1 MKLASLITSHL
12 ALVLS
17 SKHCLTT
24 TTTMT
29 KRTASLAA
37 AAQKTISSKAP
48 KTSRKVE
55 PKPKVKPKPAAKTTK
70 TKDNNDNSITV
81 NEDSNSPD
89 NNIYNKPW
97 YTMFTKSDPEYDR
110 YMSSEWGREKRGDQA
125 LFEKI
130 CLEGAQSGL
139 SWLTILRKRE
149 AYRSTFFNFEIA
161 KVARMTDKDIKRI
174 LEADE
179 EDPTNMVVRHR
190 GKIEAT
196 INNAKCIQEMYQEE
210 DDDGDEMVHKNTK
223 PRQDLFDKFLWSF
236 VDDKP
241 ILNTRWKQGE
251 GLTNAL
257 VKSPESEAMSK
268 ALKKKG
274 FRFVGPTTCYAMM
287 QSVGMVIDHPVGSP
301 EWEAAVE
308 RLKQRPGGYQ
318 QDVDL
323 RGEKGKNE
331 SVKGAVTKSKK
342 KGARDTTS
350 TGTSSKKRAK
360 KK

>member
-1 MKLASLITSHL
+1 MNLDLVSALLITSHL
-12 ALVLS
+12 AFLS
-17 SKHCLTT
+17 ANHPRTT
-24 TTTMT
+24 TTVMT
-29 KRTASLAA
+29 KRTSSLAIA
-37 AAQKTISSKAP
+37 AKKISSKA
-48 KTSRKVE
+48 
-55 PKPKVKPKPAAKTTK
+55 KPAAKPAGK
-70 TKDNNDNSITV
+70 TNHASSTVYEDNS
-81 NEDSNSPD
+81 
-89 NNIYNKPW
+89 KPW
-97 YTMFTKSDPEYDR
+97 YTVFTKSDPEYDR
-110 YMSSEWGREKRGDQA
+110 YMALEWGFEKRGDKA

-149 AYRSTFFNFEIA
+149 AYRLNFFNFDIA
-161 KVARMTDKDIKRI
+161 KVAKMSDKDVQRI
-174 LEADE
+174 LDADE
-179 EDPTNMVVRHR
+179 DDPTKMVVRHR

-196 INNAKCIQEMYQEE
+196 INNAKCIQEMYK
-210 DDDGDEMVHKNTK
+210 DEKMAPKNAK
-223 PRQDLFDKFLWSF
+223 SKDLFDKFVWSF
-236 VDDKP
+236 VGDKP

-257 VKSPESEAMSK
+257 AKSPESEAMSK

-287 QSVGMVIDHPVGSP
+287 QSVGMVIDHPAGSP

-323 RGEKGKNE
+323 RDESDDGNSEEKATKK
-331 SVKGAVTKSKK
+331 SKVKAAVTI
-342 KGARDTTS
+342 
-350 TGTSSKKRAK
+350 TGDSKRAK